1 MEKTQGIKDQPIEW
15 QIEFYSKLKNSMEWI
30 LSGRQG
36 DLSVKDRATAM
47 LTVCSDELTKLK
59 EVKL

>member
-15 QIEFYSKLKNSMEWI
+15 QIEFYSKLKKSMEWI

-47 LTVCSDELTKLK
+47 LTVCSD
-59 EVKL
+59 